1 MLDSVAGRSISVAIV
16 AALALGGC
24 GDGPER
30 QANPPPIP
38 LIRTIPGERGSTP
51 LNHSAVV
58 VIRDWSDALRR
69 GDVQRAASYF
79 AIPSRAFNGDGTVE
93 LESVAA
99 VRRFN
104 ESLPCGARLIAV
116 EPSAHGYLIATFRLT
131 ERPGPG
137 TCGAGSSG
145 TARTAFRVRAGRIT
159 DWIRV
164 GDLPQ
169 ASGTA
174 A

>member
-1 MLDSVAGRSISVAIV
+1 MLDSVAGWSISIAIV

-24 GDGPER
+24 SDGPER
-30 QANPPPIP
+30 QADPPPIP
-38 LIRTIPGERGSTP
+38 LIRTVPGQPGSTP
-51 LNHSAVV
+51 LTHSAVV
-58 VIRDWSDALRR
+58 VVRDWSDALRR
-69 GDVQRAASYF
+69 GDVQRASSYF
-79 AIPSRAFNGDGTVE
+79 AIPSRAFNGEGPIA

-116 EPSAHGYLIATFRLT
+116 EPSADGYLIATFQLT

-137 TCGAGSSG
+137 TCGAGGSA

-169 ASGTA
+169 ATGTQA
-174 A
+174 